1 VRTVDRDHRD
11 PVWPLSNHRPLR
23 TITRVSA
30 RGLSISVIIPALN
43 EQLEIERALTS
54 TRAPGVERIVVDG
67 GSTDGTAETARFL
80 AADRVLEAP
89 PGRARQIRSG
99 YRAAKGDVILILHA
113 DSRLEEGWDAAVR
126 RALGDAAVA
135 GGAFRLGFE
144 SERLPYRL
152 LERAVQLRSG
162 LGRLPY
168 GDQALFAR
176 REVLEAE
183 GGVPP
188 VPIFEDLDLVGMIR
202 RSGRLV
208 CLPQTVWTSARRYE
222 RNGVLRT
229 VLRNNLALAAY
240 GLGLPRDAVA
250 RWYRR
255 RPRG

>member
-1 VRTVDRDHRD
+1 M
-11 PVWPLSNHRPLR
+11 
-23 TITRVSA
+23 TRVSA
-30 RGLSISVIIPALN
+30 AGLSISVVIPALN
-43 EQLEIERALTS
+43 EQLEIERALAS
-54 TRAPGVERIVVDG
+54 TRVPGVERIVVDG
-67 GSTDGTAETARFL
+67 GSHDGTRETARFL
-80 AADRVLEAP
+80 AAERILEAP
-89 PGRARQIRSG
+89 PGRARQIRTG

-113 DSRLEEGWDAAVR
+113 DSRLEAGWETAVR
-126 RALGDAAVA
+126 RALEDARVA

-152 LERAVQLRSG
+152 LEQAVLLRST
-162 LGRLPY
+162 LARLPY

-176 REVLEAE
+176 REVMEAE

-208 CLPQTVWTSARRYE
+208 CLSETVWTSVRRYE

-229 VLRNNLALAAY
+229 VLRNNAALAAY
-240 GLGLPRDAVA
+240 GLGVPRDIVA

-255 RPRG
+255 HPRG